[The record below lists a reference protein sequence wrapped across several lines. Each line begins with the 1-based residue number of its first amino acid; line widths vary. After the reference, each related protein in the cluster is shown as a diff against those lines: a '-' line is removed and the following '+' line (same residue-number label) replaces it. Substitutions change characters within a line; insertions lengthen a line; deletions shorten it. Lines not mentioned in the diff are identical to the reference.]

1 MPSKKSSTSISST
14 FTQKQTH
21 IYIYTKKNPS
31 LQFQKGM
38 MVTLRLAEAL
48 QRNVIFCRWLR
59 WPQCLGGDSRAGML
73 LLVQMEPQG
82 CRLPSSPQAGVCVWA
97 GVAAGKAWSLEDSVV
112 RFPEKII
119 KHMSCVIKIKL
130 DVTRKWHANKSGC
143 YIFYGQYEK

>member
-21 IYIYTKKNPS
+21 IYIYAKKKTS

-38 MVTLRLAEAL
+38 LVTLRLAEAL

-73 LLVQMEPQG
+73 PLVQMEPQG
-82 CRLPSSPQAGVCVWA
+82 CRLPSSPQAGVGVCVWA
-97 GVAAGKAWSLEDSVV
+97 GGAAGMVWSLEDSVV
-112 RFPEKII
+112 RFPEKITI
-119 KHMSCVIKIKL
+119 KHMSCVKMKL
-130 DVTRKWHANKSGC
+130 DVMRKSGC
-143 YIFYGQYEK
+143 